1 MPIPKKIKTHLTHA
15 GLFLLVFITTT
26 FAGAEWIGGKYVFI
40 PETHFAWS
48 DFVFAI
54 SFSGPFLCILTVH
67 EFGHYFTARWHKV
80 RVSLPYFMP
89 LWFGFLPL
97 VGLPPMPSLGTL
109 GAFIRIKDRLTSRL
123 QFFDIGIAGPL
134 AGFVVALGVLYYG
147 FTHLPPPEYI
157 FDIHPEYYQYGLK
170 YDQYVYENDFIDPT
184 YRTISMLE
192 GRPLDNQ
199 RSILSLGKNL
209 IFQFFESHV
218 ASPELVPNKYELIHY
233 PWLFAGFLALFFTAL
248 NLLPIGQLDGGHIL
262 YGLIG
267 YNNHRMA
274 SSLLFILLVFYAGLG
289 TITPYDSLDEL
300 SWQLPFYGVF
310 LVLTFYS
317 MFPTLKNRILLAVS
331 ILAVQYLV
339 AYFDPTIQG
348 YQGWLVFAFVIGRF
362 LGVYHPP
369 ANYDQPLDTNRQI
382 LGWIALA
389 VFIGSFSPQPF
400 IME

>member
-1 MPIPKKIKTHLTHA
+1 
-15 GLFLLVFITTT
+15 
-26 FAGAEWIGGKYVFI
+26 
-40 PETHFAWS
+40 
-48 DFVFAI
+48 
-54 SFSGPFLCILTVH
+54 
-67 EFGHYFTARWHKV
+67 
-80 RVSLPYFMP
+80 
-89 LWFGFLPL
+89 
-97 VGLPPMPSLGTL
+97 
-109 GAFIRIKDRLTSRL
+109 
-123 QFFDIGIAGPL
+123 
-134 AGFVVALGVLYYG
+134 
-147 FTHLPPPEYI
+147 
-157 FDIHPEYYQYGLK
+157 
-170 YDQYVYENDFIDPT
+170 
-184 YRTISMLE
+184 
-192 GRPLDNQ
+192 
-199 RSILSLGKNL
+199 
-209 IFQFFESHV
+209 V
-218 ASPELVPNKYELIHY
+218 ASPELVPNKYEGIHY

-289 TITPYDSLDEL
+289 TITPYDSMDEL

-339 AYFDPTIQG
+339 AYFDPIIQG
-348 YQGWLVFAFVIGRF
+348 YQGWLVFAFLIGRF
-362 LGVYHPP
+362 LGVYHPL
-369 ANYDQPLDTNRQI
+369 AVYDQPLDTNRQI